1 MCHDYHQDTGKP
13 SMLIRQ
19 RVRGKKRD
27 TTIAA
32 NMGQGGVGAR

>member
-1 MCHDYHQDTGKP
+1 MCHDYHMDDGAP

-27 TTIAA
+27 SIAVA
-32 NMGQGGVGAR
+32 GAGAR